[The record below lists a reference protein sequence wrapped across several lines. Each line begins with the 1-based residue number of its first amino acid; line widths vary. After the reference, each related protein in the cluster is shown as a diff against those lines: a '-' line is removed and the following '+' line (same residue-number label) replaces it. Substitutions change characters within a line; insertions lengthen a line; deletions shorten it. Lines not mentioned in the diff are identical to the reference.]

1 MESETE
7 RKESTTELDVFHD
20 EPHNPILN
28 AEESSFFNSDS
39 LVPSSAMPPAGSAY
53 RHLDTIYLHNLEL
66 SVVFGPDAWNRPDRP
81 QPIILSLQLQI
92 DNTSAGNV
100 DDIRNTFS
108 YSQICKDVMAKLDSK
123 TFMSIDHLTSEL
135 AGLADNWPGEALKM
149 QAMAPKAMLRVE
161 GGFGR
166 EFSLKRIETKT
177 HGFKTLN
184 WHVGSHEW
192 VIKGLKLACI
202 IGVNHHEQL
211 EKQNISIDIRIQ
223 GEAEVADYSL
233 QIKGGFETWRQLVKR
248 TCDVVE
254 PSTFQTLEALAA
266 LIAKTAL
273 ESFPVPQITV
283 RIEKPSAI
291 TFAQGAGVEITRDR
305 RWMRNMRIESSAV
318 NQLDSR

>member
-1 MESETE
+1 MALFSHARHAFQIMESETE

-135 AGLADNWPGEALKM
+135 AGLADNWPGEELKM

-202 IGVNHHEQL
+202 IGVNHHERL
-211 EKQNISIDIRIQ
+211 EKQNISIDIHIQ

-248 TCDVVE
+248 TCDV
-254 PSTFQTLEALAA
+254 S
-266 LIAKTAL
+266 
-273 ESFPVPQITV
+273 
-283 RIEKPSAI
+283 
-291 TFAQGAGVEITRDR
+291 
-305 RWMRNMRIESSAV
+305 SSAHPYPMHKQV
-318 NQLDSR
+318 LTLGILKITGCRTLHLPNARGARSTDSQDCSRILPCAPNHGAH